1 MALKIN
7 SASGSI
13 TLTAEDGSGN
23 ANVTIPRDGI
33 VSDLSDLSI
42 TATAAEINILDGVTS
57 TATELNYVD
66 GVTSNIQTQLDAK
79 GTVSTLADLSVT
91 ATAAELN
98 ILDGATLTTT
108 ELNYVDGVTSAIQ
121 TQLDAKGTVSSLS
134 DLSITATATELNY
147 VDGVTSNIQTQL
159 DGKGTVSTLADLSVT
174 ATATELNLL
183 DGVTATT
190 AELNY
195 IDGVTSNIQTQL
207 DQKAASLT
215 DLSVTATAAEL
226 NILDGATL
234 TTTELNYVDGV
245 TSAIQTQI
253 DGKLSTSLKGAASGL
268 AELDSSGLVPTSQ
281 LPSYVDDVLEYTNAS
296 SFPGTGETGKIYVAL
311 DTNDIYRWSGSAYV
325 KVSDAVSTSDQ
336 ATALA
341 TARTISLTGDV
352 TGSTSFEG
360 SADVSISATI
370 ADDSHNHVISNVDGL
385 QTALD
390 AKAPTASPT
399 FTGTVTS
406 GDIDITN
413 SQNGETNLDIT
424 NTNTGSAAQVRTKY
438 TTDGGLF
445 TVGKTSNAHAFG
457 GDAYVQNVDNTN
469 IRFATNDTEAMRID
483 NSQNVLI
490 GTTSTGS
497 ASGGSGT
504 AGINFKSDGAVGIGR
519 SANPTLFLNRT
530 TSDGTIMDFRKN
542 GVSIGAIGT
551 ENSHLTIGKDDTGI
565 KFQANE
571 NIIPWNLTTNA
582 ARDNTIDFGN
592 TLNRYRSIYLG
603 GGVVENTTTVTYASS
618 IALSYTNGSIQT
630 VTLTGNVT
638 FTDSLNDGEAVVLHL
653 NAGAS
658 YTVTWTA
665 VTKWVTSSGNV
676 APTLTANDTVVIWKI
691 GTTVY
696 AAYAGSYA

>member
-23 ANVTIPRDGI
+23 ADVTIPRDGI

-42 TATAAEINILDGVTS
+42 TA

-79 GTVSTLADLSVT
+79 GTVSTLA
-91 ATAAELN
+91 
-98 ILDGATLTTT
+98 
-108 ELNYVDGVTSAIQ
+108 
-121 TQLDAKGTVSSLS
+121 

-174 ATATELNLL
+174 ATAIELNLL

-215 DLSVTATAAEL
+215 DLSVTAAAAEL

-253 DGKLSTSLKGAASGL
+253 DGKLATTLKGAANGL
-268 AELDSSGLVPTSQ
+268 AELDGSGLVPTSQ
-281 LPSYVDDVLEYTNAS
+281 LPSYVDDVLEYPNAS

-352 TGSTSFEG
+352 TGSTSFDG
-360 SADVSISATI
+360 SANVSITATI

-390 AKAPTASPT
+390 AKAPLASPT
-399 FTGTVTS
+399 FTGTVTFPAGQTFDGRDVSADGSKLDGIAAGAEVNQNAFSTVAVS
-406 GDIDITN
+406 GQTSVAADGKTDTLTLAAGSNVTIT
-413 SQNGETNLDIT
+413 TNATTDTVTIAAT
-424 NTNTGSAAQVRTKY
+424 NTNTTYSAG
-438 TTDGGLF
+438 GGL
-445 TVGKTSNAHAFG
+445 SL
-457 GDAYVQNVDNTN
+457 
-469 IRFATNDTEAMRID
+469 
-483 NSQNVLI
+483 S
-490 GTTSTGS
+490 GTTFSHSDTSSQGSLTALTGANVISDIDVDTYGHVTSMSTRALTLANLGYTGETNATADQTASEILTAIKTVDGS
-497 ASGGSGT
+497 GSGLDADTVDGIQGANLLRSDTSDTMSGTLTALGVTVNGTLDIEEVHEKVTTVTSTSGTFNYNTQNEGIVYATANQTANRTINFGNVNSTLSIGQSVTCTFMATQGSTAYYLNAYQVDGTAVTPKWSGGSAPS
-504 AGINFKSDGAVGIGR
+504 AGNASGI
-519 SANPTLFLNRT
+519 
-530 TSDGTIMDFRKN
+530 D
-542 GVSIGAIGT
+542 V
-551 ENSHLTIGKDDTGI
+551 
-565 KFQANE
+565 
-571 NIIPWNLTTNA
+571 
-582 ARDNTIDFGN
+582 
-592 TLNRYRSIYLG
+592 Y
-603 GGVVENTTTVTYASS
+603 
-618 IALSYTNGSIQT
+618 
-630 VTLTGNVT
+630 T
-638 FTDSLNDGEAVVLHL
+638 FTII
-653 NAGAS
+653 
-658 YTVTWTA
+658 
-665 VTKWVTSSGNV
+665 K
-676 APTLTANDTVVIWKI
+676 TANATFTVLASM
-691 GTTVY
+691 TQY
-696 AAYAGSYA
+696 A